1 MQPFITNLHQKSSD
15 KKMLTR
21 DPKLKI
27 DEAHLIQ
34 QCQQGNLD
42 AFKSLYELHKHR
54 IYNIAYRIHGDHE
67 DAQDSVQDAFV
78 VIYKKINSFR
88 GDSAFS
94 TWFYRIVV
102 NTCLNNIR
110 KSKTKK
116 DRVDLCDSD
125 YLAAEAIYDKNQPL
139 EVILDEE
146 IQNLP
151 PGYRAIFV
159 LYEIE
164 GFSHQ
169 EISKMLNKSV
179 GTSKSQLHRAEQ
191 LLQKRLKPYLAHI

>member
-1 MQPFITNLHQKSSD
+1 
-15 KKMLTR
+15 
-21 DPKLKI
+21 LKI
-27 DEAHLIQ
+27 DEAQLIQ

-42 AFKSLYELHKHR
+42 AFKSLYELQKQR

-78 VIYKKINSFR
+78 IIYKKINSFR

-94 TWFYRIVV
+94 TWLYRIVV

-110 KSKTKK
+110 KSKTRRTK
-116 DRVDLCDSD
+116 DWVELSD
-125 YLAAEAIYDKNQPL
+125 ADNIVEDASFDQHKPL
-139 EVILDEE
+139 EIILDEE

-151 PGYRAIFV
+151 PGYRAVFI

-169 EISKMLNKSV
+169 EISQMLNKSV
-179 GTSKSQLHRAEQ
+179 GTSKSQLHRAKQ